1 MSDHLPPRRV
11 LLAGATGLVGR
22 EILRALL
29 ADQAVT
35 EIHVLSRRPLDQSD
49 PRVHVHVVDFARLPS
64 LPRVDEVYLA
74 LGTTIRVA
82 GSEQAF
88 RAVDFEANLAVATLA
103 AAAGATRAGLVSAVG
118 ADARSPVFY
127 NRVKGELEAALKP
140 LFPTL
145 VIARPSLLLGD
156 RSSLNQP
163 LRRGERIAA
172 PIARVLSPMLPG
184 RYRPV
189 AATAVANALVRTVPA
204 ARGVRELASDEIA
217 TIGRGDSLPKHP
229 AFLPR

>member
-1 MSDHLPPRRV
+1 MSDHLVPRRV

-29 ADQAVT
+29 ADHAVT
-35 EIHVLSRRPLDQSD
+35 EIHVLSRRALDQSD
-49 PRVHVHVVDFARLPS
+49 PRVQVHIVDFARLPS

-88 RAVDFEANLAVATLA
+88 RAVDLEANLAVATLA

-118 ADARSPVFY
+118 ADAQSRVFY

-140 LFPTL
+140 LFPAL
-145 VIARPSLLLGD
+145 VIAQPSLLLGD

-163 LRRGERIAA
+163 LRWGERIAA
-172 PIARVLSPMLPG
+172 PIGRLVSPLLPG

-189 AATAVANALVRTVPA
+189 AASAVAAALVRAVPI
-204 ARGVRELASDEIA
+204 ARGLRVLPSDELAM
-217 TIGRGDSLPKHP
+217 IGH
-229 AFLPR
+229 

>member
-1 MSDHLPPRRV
+1 MSDNPIPRRV

-35 EIHVLSRRPLDQSD
+35 EIHVLSRRALDRSD

-64 LPRVDEVYLA
+64 LPSVDEVYLA

-88 RAVDFEANLAVATLA
+88 RAVDLEANLAVATQA

-118 ADARSPVFY
+118 ADARSKVFY
-127 NRVKGELEAALKP
+127 NRVKGELAAALKP
-140 LFPTL
+140 LFATL
-145 VIARPSLLLGD
+145 VIAQPSLLLGD
-156 RSSLNQP
+156 RSILNQP

-172 PIARVLSPMLPG
+172 PIARMLSPLLPG

-189 AATAVANALVRTVPA
+189 TATAVANALVRTLPA
-204 ARGVRELASDEIA
+204 ARGIHVLASDELA
-217 TIGRGDSLPKHP
+217 MVGRDNV
-229 AFLPR
+229 

>member
-1 MSDHLPPRRV
+1 MSDNPTPRKV

-29 ADQAVT
+29 ADRAVT
-35 EIHVLSRRPLDQSD
+35 EIHVLGRRALDRSA

-64 LPRVDEVYLA
+64 LPSVDEVYLA

-88 RAVDFEANLAVATLA
+88 RAVDLEANLAVATQA

-118 ADARSPVFY
+118 ADAQSKVFY

-145 VIARPSLLLGD
+145 VIAQPSLLLGD

-172 PIARVLSPMLPG
+172 PIARLVAPLLPG
-184 RYRPV
+184 PYRPV
-189 AATAVANALVRTVPA
+189 TATAVANALVRTLPA
-204 ARGVRELASDEIA
+204 ARGIHVLASDELA
-217 TIGRGDSLPKHP
+217 MVGRDN
-229 AFLPR
+229 A